1 MWRSIVYAVNL
12 NIFEYSEIVI
22 KNNQNCCIKIESKV

>member
-12 NIFEYSEIVI
+12 NVFQYSEIGEE
-22 KNNQNCCIKIESKV
+22 NNQNCCIKIESKV